1 MQALQVHP
9 SMVALFNVMHFH
21 PAWWTCNVKKFHPHG
36 GILTFWWL
44 KKFHRRGGIVNVTQ
58 CHHVDGIVN
67 VKKFHHRWVHLEVTL
82 EMQSWKVD
90 TPISNELIT
99 AESENILENI
109 APSQRHNNVQLT
121 GKSFLKNS
129 NTGGPDINVT
139 RGNLYD
145 KVVLELETNF
155 EQVWTNMQRI
165 SHFATK
171 SCTLW

>member
-1 MQALQVHP
+1 MQAIYCPLNNWSVGNLSTLRESNFLENDEFQPPIPYYIPIFLVPIFTFIVLCFACKRCNLYCCAAGKRGAQFEQTHNRGQ
-9 SMVALFNVMHFH
+9 LT
-21 PAWWTCNVKKFHPHG
+21 WT
-36 GILTFWWL
+36 
-44 KKFHRRGGIVNVTQ
+44 HRKGSFAFVP
-58 CHHVDGIVN
+58 
-67 VKKFHHRWVHLEVTL
+67 
-82 EMQSWKVD
+82 MQPWD
-90 TPISNELIT
+90 ISNELIT

-155 EQVWTNMQRI
+155 EQV
-165 SHFATK
+165 
-171 SCTLW
+171 